1 MKNVKRKSERIYKGG
16 KDMKKITILF
26 LILIAGIIFIS
37 ANAKQELTGEELAQK
52 IDTREQP
59 KTMKAIMKMVLVDKK
74 GNTRERKVSTI
85 REGDEKMLMWFLSP
99 ADEKGVSFLRKS
111 YEDRDDDMWI
121 FLPAF
126 GKVRRIASHAKKGN
140 FMGTDFTYEDMGER
154 KIKNYTYK
162 ILKEEKINDRE
173 YWILEWTPK
182 EDVDT
187 DYSKIISWV
196 WKENYS
202 PIVEE
207 FYDKTGEKKKVKK
220 MDVEKR
226 EKYWLPIKMVMD
238 DVKANHKTEMYFE
251 EIKVDEKVEDAVFTT
266 NYMQRV
272 R

>member
-1 MKNVKRKSERIYKGG
+1 
-16 KDMKKITILF
+16 MKKILTVLCVLF
-26 LILIAGIIFIS
+26 FGFIFIS
-37 ANAKQELTGEELAQK
+37 GDKKEELTGEELAQK
-52 IDTREQP
+52 VVTREQP
-59 KTMKAIMKMVLVDKK
+59 KTMKATMKMVLIDKK
-74 GNTRERKVSTI
+74 GDKRERKVSTI
-85 REGDEKMLMWFLSP
+85 REGDKKMLMWFLSP

-111 YEDRDDDMWI
+111 YDDRDDDMWI

-162 ILKEEKINDRE
+162 ILKQEKTGDKN
-173 YWILEWTPK
+173 YWVLEWTPK
-182 EDVDT
+182 QDVDT

-196 WKENYS
+196 WQENYS
-202 PIVEE
+202 PIIEE
-207 FYDKTGEKKKVKK
+207 FYDRTGEKKKVKK

-226 EKYWLPIKMVMD
+226 DKYWLPVKMVMED
-238 DVKANHKTEMYFE
+238 IKANHKTEMYFE
-251 EIKVDEKVEDAVFTT
+251 DIKVDEKVEDFVFTT

>member
-1 MKNVKRKSERIYKGG
+1 MN
-16 KDMKKITILF
+16 MKKIFKL
-26 LILIAGIIFIS
+26 LMALIAGIIFVS
-37 ANAKQELTGEELAQK
+37 ATVVKEEMTGEELAQK
-52 IDTREQP
+52 IDKREQP
-59 KTMKAIMKMVLVDKK
+59 KTMKATMKMLLIDKRGDK
-74 GNTRERKVSTI
+74 RERKVSTI
-85 REGDEKMLMWFLSP
+85 REGDKKMLMWFLSP

-162 ILKEEKINDRE
+162 ILKEEKINDKE
-173 YWILEWTPK
+173 YWVLEWVPQK
-182 EDVDT
+182 DVDT
-187 DYSKIISWV
+187 DYSKIVSWV

-202 PIVEE
+202 PIIEE
-207 FYDKTGEKKKVKK
+207 FYDKTGEKKKIKI

-226 EKYWLPIKMVMD
+226 EKYWLPVKMVMED
-238 DVKANHKTEMYFE
+238 IKANHKTEMYFE
-251 EIKVDEKVEDAVFTT
+251 DIKVDEKVEDSVFTT

>member
-1 MKNVKRKSERIYKGG
+1 
-16 KDMKKITILF
+16 MKKILTVLCILF
-26 LILIAGIIFIS
+26 FGFIFVF
-37 ANAKQELTGEELAQK
+37 ANKEEELTAEELAQK
-52 IDTREQP
+52 VVTREQP
-59 KTMKAIMKMVLVDKK
+59 KTMKATMKMVLIDKK
-74 GNTRERKVSTI
+74 GDKRERKVSTI
-85 REGDEKMLMWFLSP
+85 RQGDKKILMWFLSP

-111 YEDRDDDMWI
+111 YDDRDDDMWI

-162 ILKEEKINDRE
+162 ILKEEKIND
-173 YWILEWTPK
+173 WDCWVLEWTPK
-182 EDVDT
+182 KDVDT

-202 PIVEE
+202 PLVEE
-207 FYDKTGEKKKVKK
+207 FYDKTGEKKKIKK
-220 MDVEKR
+220 VDIEKS
-226 EKYWLPIKMVMD
+226 EKYWLPVKMVMED
-238 DVKANHKTEMYFE
+238 INANHKTEMYFKD
-251 EIKVDEKVEDAVFTT
+251 IKVDEKVKDFVFTT